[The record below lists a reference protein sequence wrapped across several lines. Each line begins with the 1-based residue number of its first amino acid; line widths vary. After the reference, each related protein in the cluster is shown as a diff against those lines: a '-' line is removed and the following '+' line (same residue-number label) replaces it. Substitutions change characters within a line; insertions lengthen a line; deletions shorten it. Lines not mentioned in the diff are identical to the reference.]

1 MLDSLTSWHSWNSS
15 PKIIGRCRDTRYLI
29 LYTRY
34 VFWSGQKCRPVLRGM
49 DYKMAE
55 KKSTTITQLQ
65 RLHRTIQ
72 GIQLRKTVQSNL
84 NVVLGIVCDNNTFQ
98 NNLNIVHGV
107 LCDNTIKYSGCVG
120 LGSKTIY
127 FFSLRPDVS
136 MKSRV
141 VATPAGRQLC

>member
-1 MLDSLTSWHSWNSS
+1 MSS
-15 PKIIGRCRDTRYLI
+15 GMGRNVNQC
-29 LYTRY
+29 Y
-34 VFWSGQKCRPVLRGM
+34 VAWTIRWRRRRV
-49 DYKMAE
+49 
-55 KKSTTITQLQ
+55 TTITQLQ

-72 GIQLRKTVQSNL
+72 GIQLRKTVHSNLIVAPGIVCDNKIVQSNT

-127 FFSLRPDVS
+127 FFRSVP
-136 MKSRV
+136 M
-141 VATPAGRQLC
+141 CH